1 MPRPESIPS
10 RPRPAI
16 TKPIERSA
24 AISLERLQCGL
35 QDIYELDIAH
45 KVDDFLVTSNTLLSQ
60 LNTGNSNNNAR
71 EKLLVIEDDDGLNLS
86 LYLDEK
92 LLNHYIRHDPLDRL
106 GQHNVQEFCQVLE
119 GISHFLYLVWNATYD
134 RSVTLLEME
143 LQAEVDKYIMLLE
156 CMERQSVS
164 PVPGQLSRLLFEGN
178 VYHEDLSHEEHRRY
192 RQATSYA
199 MRYCRELEKRF
210 LSGSREGL
218 LSELR
223 RFYRLTKQGKLDRIC
238 QSH

>member
-1 MPRPESIPS
+1 M
-10 RPRPAI
+10 
-16 TKPIERSA
+16 
-24 AISLERLQCGL
+24 
-35 QDIYELDIAH
+35 
-45 KVDDFLVTSNTLLSQ
+45 VTNNTLVSQ
-60 LNTGNSNNNAR
+60 LNTGNSNSNTR
-71 EKLLVIEDDDGLNLS
+71 EKLLVFEDDDCLNLS
-86 LYLDEK
+86 LYLDK
-92 LLNHYIRHDPLDRL
+92 NLLNHYIRHDPLDSL

-156 CMERQSVS
+156 CLERQSGS
-164 PVPGQLSRLLFEGN
+164 PVPGQLSRLLFEAN

-192 RQATSYA
+192 RQASAYA

-210 LSGSREGL
+210 LSGGSRDAL
-218 LSELR
+218 LQELR
-223 RFYRLTKQGKLDRIC
+223 RFYRLTKQGKLDRIT